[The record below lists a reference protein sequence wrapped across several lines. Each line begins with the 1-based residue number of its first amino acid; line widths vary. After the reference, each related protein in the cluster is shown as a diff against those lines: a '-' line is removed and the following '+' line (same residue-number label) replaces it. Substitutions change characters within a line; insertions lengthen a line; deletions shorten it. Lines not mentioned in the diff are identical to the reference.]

1 MVAAAAIEAWDVEKE
16 IAIYAVQ
23 MNSLKLEWSYKAS
36 EYEMWNFVAWDGDER
51 IKLRVTL
58 WTVDRSGT
66 RVLATQN
73 AEVQRTILGW
83 QLNKNIGP

>member
-1 MVAAAAIEAWDVEKE
+1 
-16 IAIYAVQ
+16 

-51 IKLRVTL
+51 IKLKVTL